1 MLAATTAAQNGA
13 KVIVLEKGGNIAAA
27 REAIGALN
35 SALEPDHVE
44 DVPTLLNHANQTQA
58 GDANML
64 LYKTWAEKSG
74 EMIEW
79 MTETLA

>member
-1 MLAATTAAQNGA
+1 MWARATGPCGRHHRRPERREGGRAGKAGA
-13 KVIVLEKGGNIAAA
+13 IAAA

-35 SALEPDHVE
+35 SKLAPDHQE

-64 LYKTWAEKSG
+64 MYKTWAEVR
-74 EMIEW
+74 
-79 MTETLA
+79 